1 VKIATRVERESMTLV
16 VDASV
21 AVKWVLPEVGSER
34 AVAIRTTDED
44 LIAPSLACAEIGS
57 AIWRAAL
64 RGDLAAAEAR
74 EYLKIAIAH
83 YQRIILLEELTDAA
97 ITLAIRLKHPIY
109 DCFYLALAERERC
122 TLVTADARLIAAAK
136 GIRNVEVRAL

>member
-1 VKIATRVERESMTLV
+1 MTLV

-21 AVKWVLPEVGSER
+21 AVKWVLPEIGSER

-57 AIWRAAL
+57 AIWRAVL
-64 RGDLAAAEAR
+64 RGDLSGAEAR
-74 EYLKIAIAH
+74 EYLKVATAH
-83 YQRIILLEELTDAA
+83 YRRVIPLVELADAA
-97 ITLAIRLKHPIY
+97 IALAIRLRRPIY

-122 TLVTADARLIAAAK
+122 PLVTADTRLIGAAK
-136 GIRNVEVRAL
+136 GIKNVEVRAL